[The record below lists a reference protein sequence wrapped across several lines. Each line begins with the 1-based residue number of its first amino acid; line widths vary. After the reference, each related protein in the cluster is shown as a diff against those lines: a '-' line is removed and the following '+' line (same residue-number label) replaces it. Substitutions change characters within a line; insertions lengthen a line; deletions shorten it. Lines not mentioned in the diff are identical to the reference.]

1 MVGLLNVGSLVL
13 GLIAWI
19 LPVVAL
25 MRFNKQ
31 EHRNWATIAIMS
43 LSACAISLFFQIYY
57 NYHLVQIEDW
67 TALMD
72 TTGAVVYAATVL
84 LIVTLLLNVI
94 TLIVY
99 RGRTAK

>member
-1 MVGLLNVGSLVL
+1 MIGLLNVGSLVF

-19 LPVVAL
+19 LPVVNLMGINKHWAAL
-25 MRFNKQ
+25 S
-31 EHRNWATIAIMS
+31 IMS

-72 TTGAVVYAATVL
+72 TMGAVVYAATVL
-84 LIVTLLLNVI
+84 LVVTLLLNVF

-99 RGRTAK
+99 RRRIKCT